1 MNILLL
7 SLGGGGGNILRSVKE
22 LFRRDLAVTQ
32 KTDGRFAERLRRAV
46 TTRFLD
52 TNEFSLASVPREER
66 LIIGERTTGRL
77 GARHNPDVAA
87 QALEESRTEVEAL
100 LSRYSVVVVI
110 GTGGKGTGA
119 GTMFPVVQMAR
130 DQRKLVIP
138 IFVRPSFER
147 HEVDKR
153 RYDHALSVVERF
165 DEAKIRLIE
174 ILNDQGYA
182 DSDPAASVRGV
193 GTDEPADRE
202 RIARS
207 DLRALRLVASR
218 SVRLVHCCLPAAA
231 GSAWDSRKSIRRT
244 AQEPSEEQVAEA
256 VRTCW
261 QNSYYA
267 FSKPVGTSL
276 VCIQGH
282 WSNVVDAKIK
292 GRLAAMATA
301 GVPESPYT
309 PLYARAVHVPKPWGV
324 TALFAE
330 HTGTQSPLDIDW
342 SAERKSGRLT
352 PCVPPAIG
360 QFSVDTT
367 ESAAAR
373 IIDRPPDPI
382 DQPALTDSVREQPA
396 LTDSVSEEL
405 TQPVEAKPSF
415 ATFWDFAV
423 AVNRSDRAAL
433 ALARDG
439 APGGIPID
447 GAEVKKLMG
456 TMWFRGV
463 VPRLSDQWRATSAG
477 RTGQH
482 HANSE
487 PPAEGRSPWSAP
499 QRADLCSTE
508 RCREA
513 DPLPDVAR
521 ADVDLLMIVG
531 RLWGGE
537 AVKRF
542 QFVAMSPD
550 GERSRFESLLHGLR
564 S

>member
-1 MNILLL
+1 LNILLL
-7 SLGGGGGNILRSVKE
+7 SLGGGGGNILRSVKD

-32 KTDGRFAERLRRAV
+32 RTDGRFAERLRRAV

-66 LIIGERTTGRL
+66 LIIGERTTRGL

-153 RYDHALSVVERF
+153 RYDHALKVVERF
-165 DEAKIRLIE
+165 DSAKIRLME

-182 DSDPAASVRGV
+182 ESDPQPQSVV
-193 GTDEPADRE
+193 WE
-202 RIARS
+202 RMNRPIARGLRGFVYVLS
-207 DLRALRLVASR
+207 DLSQVDPSDLSTLFAGGGRLRMGFAEIDPSN
-218 SVRLVHCCLPAAA
+218 
-231 GSAWDSRKSIRRT
+231 

-261 QNSYYA
+261 ENSYYA
-267 FSKPVGTSL
+267 FSKQVGTSL
-276 VCIQGH
+276 ICIQGH
-282 WSNVVDAKIK
+282 WSNVVDARIK
-292 GRLAAMATA
+292 GHLAAMATA
-301 GVPESPYT
+301 GVPDSPYT
-309 PLYARAVHVPKPWGV
+309 PLYARAVQVPKPWGV

-330 HTGTQSPLDIDW
+330 DMGSHAPLEIDW
-342 SAERKSGRLT
+342 GFERKPGRLISVRAHGSDIGQVSVDK
-352 PCVPPAIG
+352 PESGAPRIIEGAADPIPPA
-360 QFSVDTT
+360 QTNTAVT
-367 ESAAAR
+367 
-373 IIDRPPDPI
+373 PN
-382 DQPALTDSVREQPA
+382 
-396 LTDSVSEEL
+396 EEP
-405 TQPVEAKPSF
+405 TQPVEATPSF

-423 AVNRSDRAAL
+423 AVNRSERAAL
-433 ALARDG
+433 ALACNG
-439 APGGIPID
+439 TPGGIPID
-447 GAEVKKLMG
+447 GEEVKKLMG

-463 VPRLSDQWRATSAG
+463 VPRLSDEWRQRVLDVLVSNVPIPNHLLKVDHRGVRLSELSYAQLSDVVK
-477 RTGQH
+477 RTY
-482 HANSE
+482 
-487 PPAEGRSPWSAP
+487 
-499 QRADLCSTE
+499 
-508 RCREA
+508 
-513 DPLPDVAR
+513 LPDVAR

-537 AVKRF
+537 AVRRF
-542 QFVAMSPD
+542 QFVALSQNV
-550 GERSRFESLLHGLR
+550 ELSRFASLLQGLR

>member
-7 SLGGGGGNILRSVKE
+7 SVGGGGGNILRSVKD

-52 TNEFSLASVPREER
+52 TNAFSLTSVPREER

-87 QALEESRTEVEAL
+87 QALEESRAEVEAL
-100 LSRYSVVVVI
+100 LSKYSVVIVI

-130 DQRKLVIP
+130 DQRKLVVP

-165 DEAKIRLIE
+165 DRAKIRLIE
-174 ILNDQGYA
+174 ILNDGGYA
-182 DSDPAASVRGV
+182 ESDPQPQSVV
-193 GTDEPADRE
+193 WE
-202 RIARS
+202 RMNRPIARGLRGLIYVLS
-207 DLRALRLVASR
+207 DLSQVDPSDLSMLFAGGGRLRMGFAEIDPSNR
-218 SVRLVHCCLPAAA
+218 
-231 GSAWDSRKSIRRT
+231 
-244 AQEPSEEQVAEA
+244 QEPTEEQVAEA

-267 FSKPVGTSL
+267 FSQQAGTSL

-282 WSNVVDAKIK
+282 WSNVVDARIK
-292 GRLAAMATA
+292 GGLAAMATA

-309 PLYARAVHVPKPWGV
+309 PLYARAVQVPKPWGV

-330 HTGTQSPLDIDW
+330 YTGMHAPLEIDW
-342 SAERKSGRLT
+342 GSERKTGRLT
-352 PCVPPAIG
+352 SVRAHGGDIRP
-360 QFSVDTT
+360 FSVDEP
-367 ESAAAR
+367 ESAAPAV
-373 IIDRPPDPI
+373 IDRPADPI
-382 DQPALTDSVREQPA
+382 DQPALTNTAVA
-396 LTDSVSEEL
+396 VNEE
-405 TQPVEAKPSF
+405 PIRHVEAEPSF
-415 ATFWDFAV
+415 ASFWNFAV
-423 AVNRSDRAAL
+423 AVNRSDRGAL

-439 APGGIPID
+439 TTGGIPIE
-447 GAEVKKLMG
+447 GGEVKKLLG

-463 VPRLSDQWRATSAG
+463 VPRLSDEWRQRVLDVLVSNAPISNHLLKVDH
-477 RTGQH
+477 REVRL
-482 HANSE
+482 SE
-487 PPAEGRSPWSAP
+487 LSYAQLSDVVKRIYV
-499 QRADLCSTE
+499 
-508 RCREA
+508 
-513 DPLPDVAR
+513 PDVAR
-521 ADVDLLMIVG
+521 ADVDLLKIVG

-537 AVKRF
+537 AVGRF
-542 QFVAMSPD
+542 QFAAVSQN
-550 GERSRFESLLHGLR
+550 GERSRFASLLQGLR